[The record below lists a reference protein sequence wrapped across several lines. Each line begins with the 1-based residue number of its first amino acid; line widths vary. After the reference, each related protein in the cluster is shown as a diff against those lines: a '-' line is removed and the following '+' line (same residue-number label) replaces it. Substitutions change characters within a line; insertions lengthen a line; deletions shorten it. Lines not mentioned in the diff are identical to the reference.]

1 MAAELEKNRLY
12 LQGLDSSI
20 SIENFAYPYGTG
32 SVLRKRQLGKA
43 GLVVSLG
50 EPVQGALSKAEVLAA
65 PIARADRTS
74 SSQSGRISGTEDRSN
89 SV

>member
-1 MAAELEKNRLY
+1 MITPKESRSPECVSHPFPQLAW
-12 LQGLDSSI
+12 GG
-20 SIENFAYPYGTG
+20 IET
-32 SVLRKRQLGKA
+32 KRQLGKA

-65 PIARADRTS
+65 PVARADRTS
-74 SSQSGRISGTEDRSN
+74 SSQSGRISGTEDRSS